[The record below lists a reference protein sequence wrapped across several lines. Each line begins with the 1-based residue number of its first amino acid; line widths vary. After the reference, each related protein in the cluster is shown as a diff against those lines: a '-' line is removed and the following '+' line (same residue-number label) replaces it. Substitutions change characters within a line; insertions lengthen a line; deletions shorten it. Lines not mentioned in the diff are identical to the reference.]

1 MSGAHTPR
9 LSLGIGF
16 MLLAASLLPVM
27 NGLVQYLTPAYPTW
41 QIVWARIAG
50 QFGVML
56 AIMLPVA
63 GLRLFQTRRPWAQAG
78 RSLCQLSS
86 TSCYFAALGSIS
98 LAKAASIGFLAPF
111 LVALLAWPLLGER
124 PRASRLAAVAVAFLG
139 VLVVIRPG
147 MAGFEPATLLILASA
162 IFFSFYQVLT
172 RTVAA
177 HDPPETST
185 LWSALLGAVVL
196 SAAMPWIWVAP
207 RSLADALAFLGL
219 GVLATAGHYCVAQA
233 MRHGPASV
241 IAPFQ
246 YWQIV
251 GAVLVGMAVTGVWP
265 DGYTWA
271 GAAIIIAAGVGLAMM
286 ERRR

>member
-1 MSGAHTPR
+1 LSGTASPR
-9 LSLGIGF
+9 LGLGIGF

-27 NGLVQYLTPAYPTW
+27 NGLVQYLTPSYPTW

-50 QFGVML
+50 QFAIML
-56 AIMLPVA
+56 AIMLPGA
-63 GLRLFQTRRPWAQAG
+63 GLLVFRTRQPLAQAG

-124 PRASRLAAVAVAFLG
+124 PKARRLVAVAIGFLG

-147 MAGFEPATLLILASA
+147 LAGFEPAALLILASA
-162 IFFSFYQVLT
+162 GFFACYQVLT
-172 RTVAA
+172 RHVAA
-177 HDPPETST
+177 HDPPATST

-196 SAAMPWIWVAP
+196 GAAMPWVWEAP
-207 RSLADALAFLGL
+207 RNVPDALAFLGL
-219 GVLATAGHYCVAQA
+219 GALATAGHYCVAQA

-251 GAVLVGMAVTGVWP
+251 GAVLVGAAVTGLWP
-265 DGYTWA
+265 DGFTLA
-271 GAAIIIAAGVGLAMM
+271 GAAIIVAAGVGLAMM